1 MDRLGFGAA
10 DVLRRFPRL
19 VYCSISG
26 YGSDG
31 PLVPALDTVIQATSG
46 VLSLTGSGT
55 ATVKIGVSAAD
66 LLVAHISPLTILAA
80 LRDRDRTGEGQ
91 HIDLSMRDCLSWTT
105 QPAWPDGKAALPRCR
120 RVPCA
125 AGYVTVERSE
135 GRREGQ
141 ECCRTG

>member
-46 VLSLTGSGT
+46 VLSLNGSGT
-55 ATVKIGVSAAD
+55 ETVKIGVSAAD
-66 LLVAHISPLTILAA
+66 LLVAHISTLTILEA
-80 LRDRDRTGEGQ
+80 LRDRDRTAAGQ
-91 HIDLSMRDCLSWTT
+91 HTDLQLRDCL
-105 QPAWPDGKAALPRCR
+105 AWPTKLARDRQSVAEVKGGTV
-120 RVPCA
+120 RVVL
-125 AGYVTVERSE
+125 G
-135 GRREGQ
+135 
-141 ECCRTG
+141 